1 MSMTTGKRYDVDFA
15 RFDASDKRAPPAPG
29 RVVIVGS
36 SSIRRWE
43 GAAEALAPWG
53 SVQRGFGGG
62 LLTDVAV
69 HADTLVTRHR
79 PSAVVVFAG
88 SNDVTAPSEP
98 AKIVNGF
105 RCLVQKIRAV
115 DGEVPV
121 FFVAITPTPLRWHL
135 LDRGE
140 AVNAGIRAVVARDPS
155 LHYVDV
161 ASPFLARSP
170 APGEPPD
177 AMLFVDDRLHL
188 SDAGYALWSSRI
200 LDALDANVPRR
211 DPPTSG
217 WTGAGVV
224 SVTLGGVDATNRWPL
239 PAPGGLVLAGE
250 ALGPLRDGAGAAT
263 PVRLV
268 VTGGFRVGG
277 AAAPSTAGAF
287 IASTPD
293 EPAGLRLEGLAPGMD
308 YDVTI
313 TVVTAPGSLG
323 GVGQVKVIDASPPR
337 FAEIAPSTPSALVML
352 PATADR
358 WGAVT
363 LDFQPPEGDGLAISQ
378 LAITGR

>member
-1 MSMTTGKRYDVDFA
+1 
-15 RFDASDKRAPPAPG
+15 
-29 RVVIVGS
+29 
-36 SSIRRWE
+36 
-43 GAAEALAPWG
+43 
-53 SVQRGFGGG
+53 
-62 LLTDVAV
+62 
-69 HADTLVTRHR
+69 
-79 PSAVVVFAG
+79 
-88 SNDVTAPSEP
+88 
-98 AKIVNGF
+98 
-105 RCLVQKIRAV
+105 
-115 DGEVPV
+115 
-121 FFVAITPTPLRWHL
+121 
-135 LDRGE
+135 
-140 AVNAGIRAVVARDPS
+140 
-155 LHYVDV
+155 
-161 ASPFLARSP
+161 
-170 APGEPPD
+170 
-177 AMLFVDDRLHL
+177 
-188 SDAGYALWSSRI
+188 
-200 LDALDANVPRR
+200 
-211 DPPTSG
+211 
-217 WTGAGVV
+217 
-224 SVTLGGVDATNRWPL
+224 
-239 PAPGGLVLAGE
+239 VLAGE